1 MGRQGSRR
9 KANIR
14 RELLAVTLAVATAGT
29 LTSAFAASDIF
40 AKIGDIKGE
49 STDAKHKDE
58 IEVLSW
64 SWGLIGPTRNS
75 PGVPQRPVGPA
86 RDACAQEIFL
96 TKNVDAAS
104 PLLMANAALGTTL
117 KDATLA
123 LRKSDSSQEDYLVI
137 TLKDVLVSSVASG
150 SSRSGSDAIET
161 VSLVFSEANVKFRPQ
176 DDKGGLG
183 NAIEAKVPGSCP

>member
-1 MGRQGSRR
+1 
-9 KANIR
+9 
-14 RELLAVTLAVATAGT
+14 LAVTLAVATAGT

-40 AKIGDIKGE
+40 IKIANIDGE
-49 STDAKHKDE
+49 SKDAKHKDE

-123 LRKSDSSQEDYLVI
+123 LRKSDSSQDDYLVI

-176 DDKGGLG
+176 DDKGGLA

>member
-1 MGRQGSRR
+1 
-9 KANIR
+9 
-14 RELLAVTLAVATAGT
+14 
-29 LTSAFAASDIF
+29 
-40 AKIGDIKGE
+40 
-49 STDAKHKDE
+49 
-58 IEVLSW
+58 
-64 SWGLIGPTRNS
+64 
-75 PGVPQRPVGPA
+75 
-86 RDACAQEIFL
+86 
-96 TKNVDAAS
+96 
-104 PLLMANAALGTTL
+104 MANAALGTTL

>member
-1 MGRQGSRR
+1 MGRQGCRR
-9 KANIR
+9 NANIR

-49 STDAKHKDE
+49 SIDSKHKAE
-58 IEVLSW
+58 IDILSW
-64 SWGLIGPTRNS
+64 SWGLTGPTRNS

-86 RDACAQEIFL
+86 QAACAQEIFL

-123 LRKSDSSQEDYLVI
+123 LRKADSSQEDYLVI
-137 TLKDVLVSSVASG
+137 TLKDVLVSSVSSGASRAG
-150 SSRSGSDAIET
+150 GDAIET
-161 VSLVFSEANVKFRPQ
+161 VSLVFSSANVKFRPQ
-176 DDKGGLG
+176 DSEGKLG
-183 NAIEAKVPGSCP
+183 NAIEASVPGSCQ

>member
-40 AKIGDIKGE
+40 IKIANIDGE
-49 STDAKHKDE
+49 SKDAKHKDE

-123 LRKSDSSQEDYLVI
+123 LRKIDSEYDGEVVNVYVENGQPVQYGERLF
-137 TLKDVLVSSVASG
+137 
-150 SSRSGSDAIET
+150 AIRT
-161 VSLVFSEANVKFRPQ
+161 R
-176 DDKGGLG
+176 
-183 NAIEAKVPGSCP
+183 